1 MAHIRAPGSA
11 EKKLWIGELCETA
24 GSDGIIKNAKWKMK
38 KNETVEEGL
47 KPYNVRHRCF
57 QFAKDVMVFVN
68 ECRYQR
74 IHFSVFDQLIRS
86 ATSIGA
92 NVVEGGS
99 GSTKKD
105 FINFFYVALKS
116 ANETKYWLCLIR
128 DTMEVNRYKMDGL
141 LKEADE
147 ISKIIA
153 AIILS
158 AK

>member
-1 MAHIRAPGSA
+1 MEN
-11 EKKLWIGELCETA
+11 EKLEML
-24 GSDGIIKNAKWKMK
+24 
-38 KNETVEEGL
+38 EEPQ
-47 KPYNVRHRCF
+47 KPYNIRHHCF
-57 QFAKDVMVFVN
+57 HFAKEVMTFVS
-68 ECRYQR
+68 ECKYDR
-74 IHFSVFDQLIRS
+74 IHFSIFDQLIRS

-105 FINFFYVALKS
+105 FINFFCIALKS

-128 DTMEVNRYKMDGL
+128 DTISINRYKLDKL
-141 LKEADE
+141 LGEVEE

-158 AK
+158 AR